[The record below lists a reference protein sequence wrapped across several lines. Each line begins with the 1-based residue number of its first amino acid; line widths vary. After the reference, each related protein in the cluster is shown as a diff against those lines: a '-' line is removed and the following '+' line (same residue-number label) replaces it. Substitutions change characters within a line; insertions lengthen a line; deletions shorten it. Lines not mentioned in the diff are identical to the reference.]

1 MMETFRYWLSANLIR
16 LGLIIIPNEPV
27 RMIMQ
32 ASIARGARDIEAALE
47 GVESD

>member
-1 MMETFRYWLSANLIR
+1 MIEHFRYWLSANLIR
-16 LGLIIIPNEPV
+16 IGIDIIPNEPV

-47 GVESD
+47 GVGSD